1 MKTNILITALYL
13 LFLTKIYAQKE
24 IHNHKSIEA
33 GIIIGGSETL
43 YYGAFM
49 KYNIPLSQNR
59 NFFYIAPSLT
69 AYFDFKGESTS
80 DAYLKND
87 VDMRIIPT
95 INPGY
100 SLNLGKFHIN
110 LEIPLGASIAIT
122 KGTLVNERIGFQQSY
137 SNTEVFF
144 NYGFLFA
151 PKFRLNQNNQIGLSA
166 FLPLVKDKAQ
176 SGYQFGF
183 GWTRNFGKN

>member
-1 MKTNILITALYL
+1 MKTKILITVLHL
-13 LFLTKIYAQKE
+13 LLLTKIYAQKE
-24 IHNHKSIEA
+24 IHNHKLLEA
-33 GIIIGGSETL
+33 GFIIGGSETL
-43 YYGAFM
+43 YYGAFI
-49 KYNIPLSQNR
+49 KYNIPLPQNR
-59 NFFYIAPSLT
+59 TFFYITPSLT

-100 SLNLGKFHIN
+100 SLNLGKFQLN

-183 GWTRNFGKN
+183 GWTRYFGKN

>member
-1 MKTNILITALYL
+1 MKTNILITILYL
-13 LFLTKIYAQKE
+13 FFLTEVRAQQELDNLKSLE
-24 IHNHKSIEA
+24 I
-33 GIIIGGSETL
+33 GVIIGGSETL
-43 YYGAFM
+43 FYGAFI
-49 KYNIPLSQNR
+49 KYNIPISQNR
-59 NFFYIAPSLT
+59 NFFYLAPTLT
-69 AYFDFKGESTS
+69 TYFDLKGESTS

-100 SLNLGKFHIN
+100 SLNLGKFQLN

-151 PKFRLNQNNQIGLSA
+151 PKFRLNQNKQIGLSA